1 MAMTKSKT
9 RSTKAPEK
17 KSINLALQGG
27 GAHGAFTWGVL
38 DRLLDDERIEIDGIV
53 GTSAGA
59 VNAAI
64 LAYGLETGGRRKAQE
79 LLDRFW
85 KFNSQCGQCSPFQPT
100 VCDKIFGCKGS
111 LEFSPYWQAFDML
124 SRLFSPYQWNPKQT
138 NIFKDIIEELIDF
151 PRLRRSCKT
160 KLFICATNVLTGRLK
175 VFENHEITP
184 EMILASACLPYVY
197 QAAEINGEYYW
208 DGGYMGNPPIF
219 PVIYKTDCH
228 DVLIVQINPIN
239 IPEVPQSANAIC
251 DRINTLSFN
260 SSLMRE
266 MRAIHFVTSLIESG
280 ELDSKKYKLT
290 HIHTIDAEE
299 EMSKLTIS
307 SKMNLDMEFLK
318 YLFDTG
324 KEKTDNFLRNHF
336 DKIGKKSSTDIAA
349 KFF

>member
-1 MAMTKSKT
+1 MKKSPTTKS
-9 RSTKAPEK
+9 SLSK
-17 KSINLALQGG
+17 KKRLNLALQGG

-38 DRLLDDERIEIDGIV
+38 DKLLDDERIEIDGIV

-64 LAYGLETGGRRKAQE
+64 LAYGLEAGGRKKAQE
-79 LLDRFW
+79 LLGRFW
-85 KFNSQCGQCSPFQPT
+85 KFNSQCGQCSPFRPT
-100 VCDKIFGCKGS
+100 ACDKIIGSKGS
-111 LEFSPYWQAFDML
+111 MEFSPYWQMFDL
-124 SRLFSPYQWNPKQT
+124 FSRMFSPYQWNPNHT
-138 NIFKDIIEELIDF
+138 NVFKDIIEELIDF
-151 PRLRRSCKT
+151 SRLQEARNI

-175 VFENHEITP
+175 VFENREITP
-184 EMILASACLPYVY
+184 EMILASACLPYLY
-197 QAAEINGEYYW
+197 QAPEINGEYYW

-219 PVIYKTDCH
+219 PVIYNTDCQ

-239 IPEVPQSANAIC
+239 IPEVPQSANAIF

-266 MRAIHFVTSLIESG
+266 MRAIHFVTSLIEKG
-280 ELDSKKYKLT
+280 ELDSNRYKHT
-290 HIHTIDAEE
+290 FIHTIDAEE
-299 EMSKLTIS
+299 EMSKLTAS

-324 KEKTDNFLRNHF
+324 KEKAEEFLKNHF

-349 KFF
+349 KFL

>member
-1 MAMTKSKT
+1 MKKSKAG
-9 RSTKAPEK
+9 SSVAPPK
-17 KSINLALQGG
+17 KKINLALQGG

-38 DRLLDDERIEIDGIV
+38 DSLLNDERIEIEGIV

-64 LAYGLETGGRRKAQE
+64 LAYGLEAGGRKKAQE

-85 KFNSQCGQCSPFQPT
+85 KFNSQCGKCSPFQPT
-100 VCDKIFGCKGS
+100 ACDKILGGKGS
-111 LEFSPYWQAFDML
+111 MEFSPYWQMFDVL
-124 SRLFSPYQWNPKQT
+124 SRMFSPYQWNP
-138 NIFKDIIEELIDF
+138 NHNNVFKDILEELIDF
-151 PRLRRSCKT
+151 SLLQKSRNI

-175 VFENHEITP
+175 VFENCEITP
-184 EMILASACLPYVY
+184 EMILASACLPFLY
-197 QAAEINGEYYW
+197 QAPEINGEYYW

-219 PVIYKTDCH
+219 PVIYNTDCQ

-239 IPEVPQSANAIC
+239 IPEVPKTATAII

-266 MRAIHFVTSLIESG
+266 MRAIHFVTSLIEKG
-280 ELDSKKYKLT
+280 ELDAAKYKHT
-290 HIHTIDAEE
+290 YIHTIDAEE
-299 EMSKLTIS
+299 EMSKLTAS

-318 YLFDTG
+318 YLFDIG
-324 KEKTDNFLRNHF
+324 KEKAEEFLKDNY
-336 DKIGKKSSTDIAA
+336 DAIGKKSSTDIAT

>member
-1 MAMTKSKT
+1 MKKSSAKIP
-9 RSTKAPEK
+9 SLPEK

-38 DRLLDDERIEIDGIV
+38 DRLLDDERLEIEGIV

-64 LAYGLETGGRRKAQE
+64 LAYGLETGGNKKAKE
-79 LLDRFW
+79 LLTRFW
-85 KFNSQCGQCSPFQPT
+85 EFNSQCGKCSPFQPT
-100 VCDKIFGCKGS
+100 ICDKIIGHKGS
-111 LEFSPYWQAFDML
+111 LECSPYWQAFDIF
-124 SRLFSPYQWNPKQT
+124 SRMFSPYQWNPTQS
-138 NIFKDIIEELIDF
+138 NIFRDIIEEVIDF
-151 PRLRRSCKT
+151 QRLREASNV

-175 VFENHEITP
+175 VFETREMTP
-184 EMILASACLPYVY
+184 EMILASACLPYLY

-219 PVIYKTDCH
+219 PVIYNTHCQ

-239 IPEVPQSANAIC
+239 IPEVPQSANAIF

-266 MRAIHFVTSLIESG
+266 MRAIYFITSLIEKG
-280 ELDSKKYKLT
+280 ELDAKKYKHT
-290 HIHTIDAEE
+290 FIHTIDAEE
-299 EMSKLTIS
+299 EMSKLDAS

-324 KEKTDNFLRNHF
+324 KAKADEFLRNNF
-336 DKIGKKSSTDIAA
+336 DAIGKKSSTDIAA
-349 KFF
+349 KFL